1 VRPYSLEEIALV
13 TGSRILCGDRD
24 RIFTKVGIDSR
35 KIEPGDLFVSIVGE
49 RSDGHDFVPQVRAK
63 GAGGAICERPVDMG
77 ESAGA
82 VPPGFGIIMADSTI
96 RALRDLA
103 VHFRNELTGTFIG
116 VTGSVGKT
124 STKDFVV
131 SVLSRAFPTY
141 GNPGNLNSHI
151 GLPLALLGIDS
162 PYRFTVLE
170 MAMRK
175 RGEIRDLCQV
185 SRPAIGIL
193 TDISASHIG
202 VLGSLEEIAVSKA
215 ELLEALPRDGL
226 AVMCG
231 DNEYVRKMSAKA
243 KCRRLFY
250 GFSPE
255 NDIQAVDVE
264 SLGKDGSRFVARYR
278 GDRLALRI
286 RVPGAHQVQNALAA
300 VALGLELG
308 VPPSEVRE
316 GLENALLS
324 PMRLDVK
331 KKGGLTVIDDAYNAS
346 PKSMRAALDLL
357 HATPGKRRIAVL
369 GDMLEMGSY
378 GPPAHREVGE
388 YARGKADLL
397 IAIGESARE
406 IAAGWDETGTGS
418 PASWFSDKEEAGEYL
433 KGLLRDGDV
442 LLVKAS
448 RGMGFESIVAF
459 LCSAREL

>member
-1 VRPYSLEEIALV
+1 
-13 TGSRILCGDRD
+13 
-24 RIFTKVGIDSR
+24 
-35 KIEPGDLFVSIVGE
+35 
-49 RSDGHDFVPQVRAK
+49 
-63 GAGGAICERPVDMG
+63 M
-77 ESAGA
+77 
-82 VPPGFGIIMADSTI
+82 
-96 RALRDLA
+96 
-103 VHFRNELTGTFIG
+103 
-116 VTGSVGKT
+116 
-124 STKDFVV
+124 
-131 SVLSRAFPTY
+131 
-141 GNPGNLNSHI
+141 
-151 GLPLALLGIDS
+151 
-162 PYRFTVLE
+162 
-170 MAMRK
+170 
-175 RGEIRDLCQV
+175 
-185 SRPAIGIL
+185 
-193 TDISASHIG
+193 
-202 VLGSLEEIAVSKA
+202 
-215 ELLEALPRDGL
+215 
-226 AVMCG
+226 
-231 DNEYVRKMSAKA
+231 
-243 KCRRLFY
+243 
-250 GFSPE
+250 
-255 NDIQAVDVE
+255 
-264 SLGKDGSRFVARYR
+264 
-278 GDRLALRI
+278 
-286 RVPGAHQVQNALAA
+286 AA